1 MDPGKSLFR
10 GTSGRRLPITPKR
23 SQLSAL
29 NGNRPSV
36 AIFCATYLRPEMLH
50 IHRHISGLKNFSPVV
65 ITQKREGDWP
75 VERIRVVPRSPF
87 RFVSRGIERLGGK
100 PWQISAGEAR
110 RIGEADASLLHIFFG
125 NVAVH
130 LLPLLRR
137 SRIPAVV
144 SFHGSDV
151 AGAIA
156 TAEYGEARREMFER
170 SRLVLC
176 RSEQL
181 AEKVARLGCDPAKL
195 RIMKTVLPEIG
206 FVDRALPPDGR
217 WQIVQACRLVP
228 KKGLAT
234 SLRAFAIFSKTFPD
248 AGFTI
253 AGEGPM
259 EEELRDLAS
268 SLGVA
273 DRVSFAG
280 FLPQESLR
288 QVYSR
293 SHIFLHPSETAGG
306 DVEGIPNSLLE
317 AMASGLP
324 VVATRHG
331 GIPEVVTDD
340 TSGLLCE
347 ERDHAAVAA
356 ALFRLA
362 GDSGL
367 YRRIARA
374 GSDSIRDQFSAERRI
389 AEIEALYREACG
401 IKP

>member
-1 MDPGKSLFR
+1 
-10 GTSGRRLPITPKR
+10 
-23 SQLSAL
+23 
-29 NGNRPSV
+29 
-36 AIFCATYLRPEMLH
+36 MLH
-50 IHRHISGLKNFSPVV
+50 IHRHISGLKTFSPVV
-65 ITQKREGDWP
+65 ITQKRDGDWP
-75 VERIRVVPRSPF
+75 VERIRVVRRSPF
-87 RFVSRGIERLGGK
+87 RFVSRGIERFRGR

-137 SRIPAVV
+137 TRIPAVV
-144 SFHGSDV
+144 SFHGSDI

-156 TAEYGEARREMFER
+156 TPGYAEARREMFER

-181 AEKVARLGCDPAKL
+181 AEKVAALGCDSAKL

-206 FVDRALPPDGR
+206 FVGRTPPPDGA
-217 WQIVQACRLVP
+217 WQIVQACRLVR
-228 KKGLAT
+228 KKGLAA
-234 SLRAFAIFSKTFPD
+234 SLRAFAVFSKIFPG
-248 AGFTI
+248 ARFTI

-259 EEELRDLAS
+259 GGELRGLAS
-268 SLGVA
+268 SLGIA
-273 DRVSFAG
+273 NRVSFTG

-293 SHIFLHPSETAGG
+293 SHIFLHPSETTGG

-317 AMASGLP
+317 AMATGLP
-324 VVATRHG
+324 TVATRHG
-331 GIPEVVTDD
+331 GIPEVVADGI
-340 TSGLLCE
+340 SGLLCD
-347 ERDHAAVAA
+347 ERDHAALAA
-356 ALFRLA
+356 ALVRLA
-362 GDSGL
+362 GDPDL
-367 YRRIARA
+367 YRNIARA
-374 GSDSIRDQFSAERRI
+374 GSDAIRDQFSAERRI

>member
-1 MDPGKSLFR
+1 
-10 GTSGRRLPITPKR
+10 
-23 SQLSAL
+23 
-29 NGNRPSV
+29 
-36 AIFCATYLRPEMLH
+36 MLH
-50 IHRHISGLKNFSPVV
+50 IHRHVAGLKTFSPVV

-75 VERIRVVPRSPF
+75 VERIHVVPRSPF
-87 RFVSRGIERLGGK
+87 RFISRGLERFSGK

-110 RIGEADASLLHIFFG
+110 RIGEVEVSLLHIFFG

-137 SRIPAVV
+137 ARIPVVV

-156 TAEYGEARREMFER
+156 GSGYAEARREMFER

-176 RSEQL
+176 RSGQL
-181 AEKVARLGCDPAKL
+181 AEKVAALGCDPAKL

-206 FVDRALPPDGR
+206 FVGRTPPPDGA

-234 SLRAFAIFSKTFPD
+234 SLRAFAVFRKTFPG
-248 AGFTI
+248 ARFTI

-259 EEELRDLAS
+259 EEELRGLAS

-273 DRVSFAG
+273 DSITFAG

-288 QVYSR
+288 QLFSR

-331 GIPEVVTDD
+331 GIPEVVVDGR
-340 TSGLLCE
+340 SGLLCD

-356 ALFRLA
+356 ALVRLT
-362 GDSGL
+362 GDPGL
-367 YRRIARA
+367 YMNIARA
-374 GSDSIRDQFSAERRI
+374 GSDAIRDQFSAERRI
-389 AEIEALYREACG
+389 ADIEALYREACG
-401 IKP
+401 IRP

>member
-1 MDPGKSLFR
+1 
-10 GTSGRRLPITPKR
+10 
-23 SQLSAL
+23 
-29 NGNRPSV
+29 
-36 AIFCATYLRPEMLH
+36 MLH
-50 IHRHISGLKNFSPVV
+50 IHRHIAGLKSFSPVV
-65 ITQKREGDWP
+65 ITQKRDGDWP
-75 VERIRVVPRSPF
+75 VERIRVVRRSPL
-87 RFVSRGIERLGGK
+87 RFVLRGLERFSGK
-100 PWQISAGEAR
+100 PWQISAREAF
-110 RIGEADASLLHIFFG
+110 RIGEAADGASLLHIFFG

-137 SRIPAVV
+137 VTIPAVI

-156 TAEYGEARREMFER
+156 TAEYDEARREMFER

-181 AEKVARLGCDPAKL
+181 AEKVAALGCDPVKL

-206 FVDRALPPDGR
+206 FVERNPPPDGA

-228 KKGLAT
+228 KKGLAA
-234 SLRAFAIFSKTFPD
+234 SLRAFEVFSRAFPG
-248 AGFTI
+248 ARFTI

-259 EEELRDLAS
+259 EDELRSLAS
-268 SLGVA
+268 SLGIDA
-273 DRVSFAG
+273 RVSFAG

-288 QVYSR
+288 QVFSR
-293 SHIFLHPSETAGG
+293 SHIFLHPSETVGG

-317 AMASGLP
+317 AAASGLP

-331 GIPEVVTDD
+331 GIPEVVADGS
-340 TSGLLCE
+340 SGLLCDE
-347 ERDHAAVAA
+347 GDHAAVAA
-356 ALFRLA
+356 ALARLA
-362 GDSGL
+362 GDAAL
-367 YRRIARA
+367 YHQIARA

-389 AEIEALYREACG
+389 GEIESLYREACG